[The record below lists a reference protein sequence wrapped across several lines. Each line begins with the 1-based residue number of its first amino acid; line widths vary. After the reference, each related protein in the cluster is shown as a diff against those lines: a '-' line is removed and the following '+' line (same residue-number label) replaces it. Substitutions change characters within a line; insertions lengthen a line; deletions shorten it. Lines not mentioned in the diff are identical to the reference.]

1 MIPIYV
7 KNTLLNFFSFFLIAF
22 SLYIFIA
29 LVSYN
34 PGDSGSFNI
43 NSNLTI
49 ENLGG
54 PLGAK
59 ISDFLFTLIG
69 IGAYL
74 VLLIGSVWALQ
85 ILFFK
90 DPYNSRIK
98 IAVRLIS
105 SVILLTSFCSIT
117 EYYFSDNAG
126 GYLGKSTFINLS
138 NALGYIG
145 SLIFLVIFIIPA
157 SSLSFNFSWLK
168 IDGKYKRKEKFSC

>member
-34 PGDSGSFNI
+34 PGDSGSYNL
-43 NSNLTI
+43 NSNQTI
-49 ENLGG
+49 VNLGG

-74 VLLIGSVWALQ
+74 VLLIGSVLALQ

-90 DPYNSRIK
+90 DPYNSKIK
-98 IAVRLIS
+98 ISVRFIS
-105 SVILLTSFCSIT
+105 SVILLLNS
-117 EYYFSDNAG
+117 
-126 GYLGKSTFINLS
+126 
-138 NALGYIG
+138 
-145 SLIFLVIFIIPA
+145 
-157 SSLSFNFSWLK
+157 
-168 IDGKYKRKEKFSC
+168 